1 MKAVD
6 PSYYYKYVFHTI
18 KKWKKIGDIIEPVM
32 IQKSLFDETFG
43 HILMRNVCLTGYQG
57 EKFLKVNYGI

>member
-6 PSYYYKYVFHTI
+6 PSYYLKYGFQTI

-32 IQKSLFDETFG
+32 IQKSLMKLLVTYLRTMYVLLG
-43 HILMRNVCLTGYQG
+43 I
-57 EKFLKVNYGI
+57 KVKSF